1 MGDPISG
8 DAILDWLVHNAYH
21 IELKG
26 ESMRR
31 CAKKRRQ
38 GLQTKNV
45 ICWASTACTSERSVE
60 RVSK

>member
-31 CAKKRRQ
+31 CAKRRRQ
-38 GLQTKNV
+38 GLQTKKCNLLGFDGL
-45 ICWASTACTSERSVE
+45 
-60 RVSK
+60 SK